1 MTISLEK
8 HDPDDGDPGDPSA
21 ELELRPL
28 GEVEIYDAPTA
39 REQLARIVI
48 IGWAR
53 VVDGDTVTRAVAV
66 TRQSPWAIAR
76 LVKWAPNGARRAVA
90 LTRDWVTD
98 AETLRLL
105 AKHEAAGEGE
115 SYARVND
122 ARLKKNLA
130 GRAWLI
136 GVIGALAGVVLLAW
150 WAPQVFAGMLGLA
163 VIAGV
168 GALALPVTRA
178 PVERAV
184 CTAAAIGLGW
194 VAWHFG
200 PDLATLVPRPPTW
213 AWWVLAGVAIVVFGV
228 LGRKDDQRLV
238 EMPIGT
244 SPSEPGKPTAEMI
257 VAALCRSS
265 IVGMPVA
272 KTDQAREEIS
282 IIAPGVATH
291 PHGYVVELELPAG
304 VTVDAV
310 VDRRENLAAAL
321 RRNLS
326 TVWPSG
332 NPDRHPGYL
341 RLFLGHKPLNT
352 VRQPPWPI
360 TEGRAISIF
369 DPIPF
374 FTDEENRWVDI
385 SLDDTHV
392 AMGGASGSGK
402 SVGLRAL
409 GVAVA
414 FDLPT
419 RIIVLDGKLS
429 GDLSCIR
436 KLCHAYFEGAEP
448 EDVQDLLKCLRW
460 LVTERTRRARFL
472 ASLPREENRKSRVT
486 RELVAKYPEQLSS
499 IVVLIDECQ
508 VYTEYGDARNKAEK
522 KVRDE
527 FLSLFTTLAR
537 LARSVGIHLVFVS
550 QKPDAVVLPSAIM
563 GNCGVRVAYRVL
575 EQTHNDQILG
585 TSARKNGMD
594 ATKFTR
600 KEAGLA
606 WIRGGE
612 TADTMLGRTCSAM
625 VDLDTADELAD
636 QAFEMRRARGLLTG
650 QAAGEEDD
658 PTPQL
663 DLLADVD
670 AELRSHARAN
680 VHNVELATWLA
691 ERRPD
696 YESLDGDELGVRLR
710 NLGVPTP
717 QVKVGG
723 RTTTGI
729 RVADLRKRL
738 SEIATNLTN
747 LGEE

>member
-1 MTISLEK
+1 MTVDLAK
-8 HDPDDGDPGDPSA
+8 HNPDDASDDETGAELQLRPPGDV
-21 ELELRPL
+21 EL
-28 GEVEIYDAPTA
+28 YDALTA
-39 REQLARIVI
+39 REQLARVVI
-48 IGWAR
+48 MGWAR
-53 VVDGDTVTRAVAV
+53 VVDGNTVTRARAVAK
-66 TRQSPWAIAR
+66 QSPWAIGR
-76 LVKWAPNGARRAVA
+76 LVKWAPNGARRAVT
-90 LTRDWVTD
+90 LTREWVTD

-122 ARLKKNLA
+122 ARLKKNLT
-130 GRAWLI
+130 GRAWLV
-136 GVIGALAGVVLLAW
+136 GVAGALVAVALLAW
-150 WAPQVFAGMLGLA
+150 WAPSMFAGFLGLA
-163 VIAGV
+163 VIAAV
-168 GALALPVTRA
+168 GAFARPVCREPKELAVSTVVAL
-178 PVERAV
+178 
-184 CTAAAIGLGW
+184 GLGW

-200 PDLATLVPRPPTW
+200 PDLAALVPRPPVW
-213 AWWVLAGVAIVVFGV
+213 AWWAAAGVAVVVFGV
-228 LGRKDDQRLV
+228 LGRREDQHLV

-244 SPSEPGKPTAEMI
+244 SPSEPGKPSAEMI
-257 VAALCRSS
+257 VTALCRSS

-291 PHGYVVELELPAG
+291 PHGYVVELELPGG

-352 VRQPPWPI
+352 VRQPPWPVA
-360 TEGRAISIF
+360 EGRPISIF

-414 FDLPT
+414 FDLQT

-436 KLCHAYFEGAEP
+436 KLCHAYFEGAED

-460 LVTERTRRARFL
+460 LVAERTRRARFL

-486 RELVAKYPEQLSS
+486 RDLAAKYPEQLSS
-499 IVVLIDECQ
+499 IAVLIDECQ
-508 VYTEYGDARNKAEK
+508 VYTEYGDTRNKAEK

-537 LARSVGIHLVFVS
+537 LSRSVGIHLVFVS

-575 EQTHNDQILG
+575 EQPHNDQILG

-612 TADTMLGRTCSAM
+612 TADTMLGRTCSMM
-625 VDLDTADELAD
+625 VDLDAADELAD
-636 QAFEMRRARGLLTG
+636 QAYEMRRARGLLTG

-670 AELRSHARAN
+670 AELRSHARTN
-680 VHNVELATWLA
+680 VHNVELAGWLA
-691 ERRPD
+691 QRRPD

-738 SEIATNLTN
+738 AEIATNLSN
-747 LGEE
+747 LDEE